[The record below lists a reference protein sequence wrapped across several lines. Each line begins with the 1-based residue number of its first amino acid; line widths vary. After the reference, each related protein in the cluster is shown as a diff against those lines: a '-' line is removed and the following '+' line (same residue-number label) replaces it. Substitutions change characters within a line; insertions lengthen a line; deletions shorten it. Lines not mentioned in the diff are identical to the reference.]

1 MHKAAPFVF
10 VVSLLA
16 ARPAGA
22 QIYESVG
29 IRAQG
34 MAGAFVAVADDADAT
49 WWNPAG
55 LAGGA
60 YFSMVTEYGTSQDP
74 ADATGPGGLAL
85 PSWRSNARAFTMT
98 FPSLGLSYYRL
109 QVSQIQ
115 PFGATAANGLDRQ
128 DQGRAPV
135 VSTSL
140 VLQEF
145 GVTVGQSIGHHFV
158 IGSTARLVRGS
169 LGTATTDATIA
180 SLDRADDLER
190 GDTDTEG
197 DLDIGAMAA
206 FNELRLALVV
216 KHVTEPSFSSGGLET
231 KLTRQAR
238 AGVSVRT
245 AGGRVG
251 QAVFAF
257 DADLTRTPTATGDVR
272 HVAGGVE
279 VWLLGRRVGA
289 RGGVSANTVGEARA
303 SGSVGASA
311 ALRTGVYVDARI
323 SGGSDRSTSGW
334 GVALRV
340 TF

>member
-1 MHKAAPFVF
+1 MHKTATFVC

-16 ARPAGA
+16 AAPASA

-60 YFSMVTEYGTSQDP
+60 YFSGVTEYGTLQDP
-74 ADATGPGGLAL
+74 AHETGPGGLAL

-135 VSTSL
+135 VSSSI

-145 GVTVGQSIGHHFV
+145 GLTIGQSIGSHFV
-158 IGSTARLVRGS
+158 IGSTARLIRG
-169 LGTATTDATIA
+169 GAGAVTGDPAGA
-180 SLDRADDLER
+180 SLDRAEDLER
-190 GDTDTEG
+190 GDTDNEF

-206 FNELRLALVV
+206 FNALRLALVV
-216 KHVTEPSFSSGGLET
+216 KHVTEPSFSSGGVDL
-231 KLTRQAR
+231 KLARQAR
-238 AGVSVRT
+238 AGVSVT
-245 AGGRVG
+245 TTGGAVG
-251 QAVFAF
+251 SATFAV

-272 HVAGGVE
+272 HVAGGAE
-279 VWLLGRRVGA
+279 VWPFRRRVGV
-289 RGGVSANTVGEARA
+289 RGGFAANTVGSARP
-303 SGSVGASA
+303 SGSIGGSVAV
-311 ALRTGVYVDARI
+311 RTGTYVDARVT
-323 SGGSDRSTSGW
+323 GGSDRSLKGW

-340 TF
+340 TY

>member
-1 MHKAAPFVF
+1 MHKAATFVC

-16 ARPAGA
+16 AAPVSA

-60 YFSMVTEYGTSQDP
+60 YFSSVTEYGTQQDP
-74 ADATGPGGLAL
+74 ADATGPGGIAL
-85 PSWRSNARAFTMT
+85 PSWRSDARGFTMT

-115 PFGATAANGLDRQ
+115 PFGATGANGLDRQ

-135 VSTSL
+135 VSSSI

-145 GVTVGQSIGHHFV
+145 GLTVGQSIGRHLV
-158 IGSTARLVRGS
+158 LGSTARVVRGGAAS
-169 LGTATTDATIA
+169 VTGDPAGA
-180 SLDRADDLER
+180 SLDRAKDLER
-190 GDTDTEG
+190 GDTDNEF

-206 FNELRLALVV
+206 FNALRLALVV
-216 KHVTEPSFSSGGLET
+216 KHVTEPSFSSGGVDLR
-231 KLTRQAR
+231 LARQAR
-238 AGVSVRT
+238 AGVSVT
-245 AGGRVG
+245 TTGGTVG
-251 QAVFAF
+251 PAIFAF

-272 HVAGGVE
+272 HVAGGAE
-279 VWLLGRRVGA
+279 VSLFRRRMSV
-289 RGGVSANTVGEARA
+289 RGGITANTVGDARP
-303 SGSVGASA
+303 SGSVGGSA
-311 ALRTGVYVDARI
+311 AVRTGMYVDARLT
-323 SGGSDRSTSGW
+323 GGSDRSIEGW
-334 GVALRV
+334 GLALRV

>member
-1 MHKAAPFVF
+1 MRKTMIL
-10 VVSLLA
+10 VSLVCLLA
-16 ARPAGA
+16 ATPAAA

-34 MAGAFVAVADDADAT
+34 MGGAFVAVADDATAT

-55 LAGGA
+55 LASGA
-60 YFSMVTEYGTSQDP
+60 YVSSVIEYGISQDP
-74 ADATGPGGLAL
+74 SDDTGPGGVAL
-85 PSWRSNARAFTMT
+85 PSWRSGARGFTIT
-98 FPSLGLSYYRL
+98 VPSLGLSYYRL

-115 PFGATAANGLDRQ
+115 PFVTTAPTPPDRQ

-169 LGTATTDATIA
+169 LGTAATDATIA

-216 KHVTEPSFSSGGLET
+216 KHVTEPSFSSGGL
-231 KLTRQAR
+231 LTELPRQAR
-238 AGVSVRT
+238 AGVSVT
-245 AGGRVG
+245 GGGGAAGQLTV
-251 QAVFAF
+251 AF
-257 DADLTRTPTATGDVR
+257 DADLTRTPTATGEVR
-272 HVAGGVE
+272 HVAAGAE
-279 VWLLGRRVGA
+279 TWLVGRRVGV
-289 RGGVSANTVGEARA
+289 RGGVTANTIGDARLSGSLGA
-303 SGSVGASA
+303 SG
-311 ALRTGVYVDARI
+311 ALRKGTYVDAQLT
-323 SGGSDRSTSGW
+323 GGSDRSIKGW

-340 TF
+340 TY